1 VIHVAAGGA
10 GCGVTIN
17 GMAEEQSSRGQ
28 FSLGGTLGAGAGTAF
43 RMLRGKPGR
52 NKKLL
57 GGVQAG
63 VSGFLKPVMAALRVL
78 FLEVSGVMF
87 LFFSLAVTIAFFRE
101 YKKYAT
107 HEVGWHH
114 LALAGAVSGMFLYF
128 GVSSFWQARRKRSK
142 M

>member
-1 VIHVAAGGA
+1 MIHVVAGGA

-17 GMAEEQSSRGQ
+17 GMAEQQSSRGQ

-52 NKKLL
+52 NKKLF

-63 VSGFLKPVMAALRVL
+63 VSGFMKPVMAAMRVL
-78 FLEVSGVMF
+78 FLELSGVMF
-87 LFFSLAVTIAFFRE
+87 LFFTLSVSVAFLRE
-101 YKKYAT
+101 YKKYQM

-114 LALAGAVSGMFLYF
+114 LALAGAVGAMFLYF

>member
-1 VIHVAAGGA
+1 
-10 GCGVTIN
+10 
-17 GMAEEQSSRGQ
+17 MAEEQSSRGQ

-114 LALAGAVSGMFLYF
+114 LALAGAVGGMFLYF